1 MTNSGLYLASAF
13 IVAFHAILIVRA
25 VDKKIDESVA
35 TIIAKVESVQPAP
48 ANGVGIGTDKE
59 ADRNEKLEL
68 RGIGGTLGTV
78 RNGSRTAD
86 GKRAEGVKQII
97 GSGEQE
103 GAQVGATA
111 PALDKGG
118 NCRKA
123 LAEKKS
129 ESNARATANNFAN
142 HKAIN
147 NQVQREGK

>member
-35 TIIAKVESVQPAP
+35 TIIAKVESVQPAH
-48 ANGVGIGTDKE
+48 ANGVGISTDKE
-59 ADRNEKLEL
+59 ADGKL
-68 RGIGGTLGTV
+68 
-78 RNGSRTAD
+78 
-86 GKRAEGVKQII
+86 AEGFEHIV

-103 GAQVGATA
+103 GAQVGASA
-111 PALDKGG
+111 SALDKVG

-123 LAEKKS
+123 LAEKKT

-142 HKAIN
+142 HNATN
-147 NQVQREGK
+147 NQTEREDK